1 MMRMTRNALPVAL
14 LLTAFSVAA
23 MADKPE
29 HKHDKKDAHTQAP
42 KQEVQFNEK
51 HEAGSHSNR
60 TAESVLLAPLAGTDR
75 DYIRHYLGS
84 AGGGVSDTAHGGA
97 KSLPPGLQKKLER
110 GGDLPPGWQDKV
122 ARGEVLE
129 PDLMRRAH
137 RLPADLNLGLQGY
150 SAGTELLLL
159 EDRVVRI
166 ATGQGTVL
174 DVIDI
179 ADLLIR

>member
-14 LLTAFSVAA
+14 LLAAFSVAA

-29 HKHDKKDAHTQAP
+29 HKHDKKNAHTQSP
-42 KQEVQFNEK
+42 QQEAQLNKK
-51 HEAGSHSNR
+51 HEAARESDR
-60 TAESVLLAPLAGTDR
+60 AAESVLLAPLAGTDR

-84 AGGGVSDTAHGGA
+84 DSGGVSDKAHGGA

-150 SAGTELLLL
+150 RAGTELLLL
-159 EDRVVRI
+159 EDRVVRV